1 MKSFEAFRETLSA
14 ESLKSIYEES
24 KLEIA
29 PEEFEGTE
37 AFSVALAT
45 QMAVNLIEHYQNW
58 LKVEK

>member
-1 MKSFEAFRETLSA
+1 MKSFEAFRETLSV
-14 ESLKSIYEES
+14 ESLKAIYEES

-45 QMAVNLIEHYQNW
+45 QMAVNLIEHYHDW
-58 LKVEK
+58 LKAEK